1 MTLIQLQYVLTVVEQ
16 KSINSAAKKLYV
28 SQSSVSGAIKE
39 LETELGITLFLRN
52 NRGISLTKE
61 GEDFII
67 YAKNVML
74 QFNLLQEHFG
84 ENESKKKE
92 RFRVSLQH
100 SNFAAR
106 EFANLIS
113 EYGLEGYEYSIIEG
127 STNKVIQDVKEYRS
141 EFGFIQINE
150 NSKEM
155 YLRHLARESLDFHL
169 IGKRTAYAY
178 FSPKH
183 PLADREI
190 VTYEDLEDYPYLKYE
205 QDDNSSA
212 YFYEDFVSNSSVNNV
227 ITTYDRGTMMD
238 LVDRI
243 NAYAIGM
250 GIVGRNSTDLV
261 SVRIDSDDV
270 YIVGYITR
278 KETKLSDIG
287 KVYLEKLKSYL

>member
-1 MTLIQLQYVLTVVEQ
+1 MTLIQLQYVLAVEEQ

-39 LETELGITLFLRN
+39 LETELGITLFIRN
-52 NRGISLTKE
+52 NRGIAPTKE

-74 QFNLLQEHFG
+74 QFNLLQEHFSDDG
-84 ENESKKKE
+84 SKQKE

-106 EFANLIS
+106 EFASLIS
-113 EYGLEGYEYSIIEG
+113 EFGLDGYEYSIIEG

-155 YLRHLARESLDFHL
+155 YLRHLARESLNFHL
-169 IGKRTAYAY
+169 IGKRPAYAY
-178 FSPKH
+178 FSSKH
-183 PLADREI
+183 PLANREV
-190 VTYEDLEDYPYLKYE
+190 VTYEDLAEYPYLKYE
-205 QDDNSSA
+205 QDDNSST

-243 NAYAIGM
+243 NAYTIGM

-261 SVRIDSDDV
+261 SVRIDSDDI

-278 KETKLSDIG
+278 KETKLSEIG
-287 KVYLEKLKSYL
+287 KAYLEQLKSYL

>member
-84 ENESKKKE
+84 ENESVKKE

-127 STNKVIQDVKEYRS
+127 STMLRNIEV
-141 EFGFIQINE
+141 
-150 NSKEM
+150 NS
-155 YLRHLARESLDFHL
+155 
-169 IGKRTAYAY
+169 
-178 FSPKH
+178 
-183 PLADREI
+183 
-190 VTYEDLEDYPYLKYE
+190 DL
-205 QDDNSSA
+205 
-212 YFYEDFVSNSSVNNV
+212 F
-227 ITTYDRGTMMD
+227 R
-238 LVDRI
+238 
-243 NAYAIGM
+243 
-250 GIVGRNSTDLV
+250 
-261 SVRIDSDDV
+261 
-270 YIVGYITR
+270 
-278 KETKLSDIG
+278 
-287 KVYLEKLKSYL
+287 